1 MQLLTH
7 VLNFLRN
14 VSRYPI
20 AFWGVTEVFGIL
32 RRDISLVMVFTLISW
47 GTTSITEVSGGRFK
61 VFAFLGTF
69 WRTAQ
74 LVFVIFSLA
83 HFLCNYLVFISC
95 KPRVLSPCSLACC
108 LALNSGNYL
117 PHFADHLW
125 PNFVVSETLE
135 VHCVPS
141 YYRLWYVCLFACSY
155 HVMSVQS
162 ILTACICG
170 CVQCTR
176 CTVNALMLL
185 FCGNG
190 YLFSL
195 LLMRY
200 KPHYFLVSIFAL
212 E

>member
-1 MQLLTH
+1 MPISYLL
-7 VLNFLRN
+7 
-14 VSRYPI
+14 
-20 AFWGVTEVFGIL
+20 
-32 RRDISLVMVFTLISW
+32 M
-47 GTTSITEVSGGRFK
+47 
-61 VFAFLGTF
+61 
-69 WRTAQ
+69 
-74 LVFVIFSLA
+74 
-83 HFLCNYLVFISC
+83 VFISNQA
-95 KPRVLSPCSLACC
+95 ACVIALWFSWLFC
-108 LALNSGNYL
+108 LISGNYL

-176 CTVNALMLL
+176 YTVNALMLL
-185 FCGNG
+185 CCGNG

-200 KPHYFLVSIFAL
+200 KPHYFFVSIFAL
-212 E
+212 ESLCKFKYLLWIGSSDDPLFLIYLTLKLISNTCFTAYHIYHL